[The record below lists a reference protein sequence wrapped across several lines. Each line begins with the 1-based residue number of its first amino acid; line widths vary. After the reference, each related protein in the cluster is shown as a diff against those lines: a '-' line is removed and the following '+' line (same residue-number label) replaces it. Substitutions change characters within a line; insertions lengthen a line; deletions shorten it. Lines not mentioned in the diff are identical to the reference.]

1 MKGTVILS
9 HGLESG
15 PDATKTTAMAAVAEH
30 LGFGTVRPDYRDLD
44 AAFGLAGAGQRLAR
58 LNAAIDAAEANGPVI
73 LGGSSFGAFISG
85 LASCDRPVAGL
96 FLLAPPLLLPGYDRA
111 FDLAPVPTEVV
122 HGWDDELIP
131 ARAVVDFCAPRRI
144 NLHLLPDSHRLAAF
158 VQPIADAFGRFLT
171 RF

>member
-15 PDATKTTAMAAVAEH
+15 PDATKATAMAAVADR
-30 LGFGTVRPDYRDLD
+30 LGFRTVRPDYRDLD
-44 AAFGLAGAGQRLAR
+44 AAFGLSGAGRRLDR
-58 LNAAIDAAEANGPVI
+58 LNAAIDASDRGAPVI
-73 LGGSSFGAFISG
+73 LAGSSFGAFISG
-85 LASCDRPVAGL
+85 LASCERPVAGL
-96 FLLAPPLLLPGYDRA
+96 FLLAPPLLLPGFDRP

-144 NLHLLPDSHRLAAF
+144 DLHLLPDSHRLASF